1 MFGVSR
7 SAKTALAAPA
17 ADGAKV
23 RSAASEAG
31 RPDELNPRR
40 RADAQRN
47 YDKLI
52 AAAREA
58 FADRGAEA
66 SLEDVARRAEVGIG
80 TLYRHFPS
88 RQALLEAV
96 YVGEVEALCR
106 SAPELADR
114 PPWDA
119 LVGWLDRFVSYVLTK
134 RALAEEMMATLG
146 RDAPVFQRCHDA
158 IFTAGRPLL
167 ARAQAA
173 GEVRPDTEFVDV
185 IRMVSGI
192 AMIRNG
198 TPEDV
203 RRVLAVALD
212 GLRYR
217 SGPAD

>member
-1 MFGVSR
+1 VSR
-7 SAKTALAAPA
+7 ASKTALAAPPSDPA
-17 ADGAKV
+17 APITEP
-23 RSAASEAG
+23 EAG
-31 RPDELNPRR
+31 SPDDSSRRR

-52 AAAREA
+52 AAARAA
-58 FADRGAEA
+58 FAERGTEA
-66 SLEDVARRAEVGIG
+66 SLEDVALRAEVGIG

-106 SAPELADR
+106 SAGDLADR

-119 LVGWLDRFVSYVLTK
+119 LVGWLDRFVSYALTK

-146 RDAPVFQRCHDA
+146 RDAPVFQRCHEA
-158 IFTAGRPLL
+158 IFAAGRPLL
-167 ARAQAA
+167 ARAQTA

-212 GLRYR
+212 GLRYH
-217 SGPAD
+217 SASAG

>member
-1 MFGVSR
+1 MSR
-7 SAKTALAAPA
+7 SAKTLAAPA
-17 ADGAKV
+17 QHTAALDTAEPEPDGH
-23 RSAASEAG
+23 
-31 RPDELNPRR
+31 DESSRRR

-52 AAAREA
+52 TAAREA
-58 FADRGAEA
+58 FAERGAEA

-106 SAPELADR
+106 SAADLADR

-119 LVGWLDRFVSYVLTK
+119 LVGWLDRFVSYALTK

-146 RDAPVFQRCHDA
+146 REAPVFQRCHEA

-167 ARAQAA
+167 ARAQGA

-217 SGPAD
+217 SASAG